1 MIFEIIGSSLLFI
14 IMTIWCC
21 MEPTEYVNE
30 NTNTNANAN
39 ANANEP
45 PITVISMTV
54 NEFVT
59 IHEL

>member
-14 IMTIWCC
+14 MMVAWCC
-21 MEPTEYVNE
+21 SEPVEYENE
-30 NTNTNANAN
+30 NENANT
-39 ANANEP
+39 NANEP
-45 PITVISMTV
+45 PITVIATTV

>member
-14 IMTIWCC
+14 MMVAWCC
-21 MEPTEYVNE
+21 SEPVEYENE
-30 NTNTNANAN
+30 NANTNANTN
-39 ANANEP
+39 ANVNEP
-45 PITVISMTV
+45 PITVIATTV